1 MKLIKQMFSGHKQ
14 ELSHDIRTI
23 FALALLCLFTAAF
36 AGEPPKLT
44 GDEYECLAI
53 NTTDLSYE
61 VAIHKLMSISEVQQW
76 EALVKKNKRHVSTI
90 SSSNSTVFH
99 DGQCFWEINL
109 YEVTDGQF
117 LRWNAYQIGLTIPL
131 AYRLD
136 VVNPEQLI
144 SVKFPPGTKAGVANE

>member
-1 MKLIKQMFSGHKQ
+1 MNKFQQLVQG
-14 ELSHDIRTI
+14 IRI
-23 FALALLCLFTAAF
+23 LFVAEVFCFFNAVF
-36 AGEPPKLT
+36 AGQPPKLT
-44 GDEYECLAI
+44 ADEGKCLAI
-53 NTTDLSYE
+53 SITDLSYE
-61 VAIHKLMSISEVQQW
+61 VAIRRLMSISEVRQW

-90 SSSNSTVFH
+90 SSSNNTVFH

-117 LRWNAYQIGLTIPL
+117 LRWNAYQIGLNKPL

-144 SVKFPPGTKAGVANE
+144 SVKFSPNKKTGVANE